1 MTAIGDLG
9 AFKIRTEKKKKRVGF
24 VVGIANQFI
33 LEENG
38 VILS

>member
-9 AFKIRTEKKKKRVGF
+9 AFKIGTEKKRVGF
-24 VVGIANQFI
+24 VGIANQLI
-33 LEENG
+33 LEANG

>member
-9 AFKIRTEKKKKRVGF
+9 AFKIRTEKKKRVGF

-33 LEENG
+33 LEANG